1 MGRLLAYARQHH
13 LAAAAIFLALGGTAV
28 AVSLPAGSVGTRQLR
43 NAAVTSAKV
52 RDGSLLARDFR
63 AGELNHGTQGPRGDP
78 GGRGEPGPTGPPGVR
93 GPQGDAGPAGAAG
106 APGPPGPQGPR
117 GPAGDPGAL
126 AGTLPSGQT
135 LRGVYRAA
143 GGQTTAPAGT
153 LAADTITFAMP
164 LTFGP
169 AAHLVPAGGVAP
181 TQCPGSA
188 TAPAAAP
195 GNLCVYESV
204 DVNATGQA
212 LVDPATNLLGE
223 ASRYGATVQAV
234 SSDVGYFVS
243 TGTWAVT
250 AP

>member
-1 MGRLLAYARQHH
+1 MGRLLAYARRHH

-28 AVSLPAGSVGTRQLR
+28 AVSLPAGSVGSRQLKTG
-43 NAAVTSAKV
+43 AVTSAKV

-63 AGELNHGTQGPRGDP
+63 AGELHHGVQGPRGERGP
-78 GGRGEPGPTGPPGVR
+78 RGEAGPAGLTGPR
-93 GPQGDAGPAGAAG
+93 GPQGDTGAA
-106 APGPPGPQGPR
+106 GPQGPAGPQGAR
-117 GPAGDPGAL
+117 GPTGDPGTL
-126 AGTLPSGQT
+126 AATLPTGQT

-143 GGQTTAPAGT
+143 GGQTGTPAGT
-153 LAADTITFAMP
+153 LAADTVTFAMP
-164 LTFGP
+164 LTFSP
-169 AAHLVPAGGVAP
+169 AAHLVLAGAEPP

-188 TAPAAAP
+188 AAPAAAP
-195 GNLCVYESV
+195 GNLCVYEAV

-212 LVDPATNLLGE
+212 LVDPSTNLLGE